1 MFPIYESTL
10 SFAEISDYWAAELNI
25 SWEKVEALLESAW
38 WLGEILGVP
47 GPPTRLALLKS
58 LFKRMRDQDPPR
70 LLFITPDSK
79 PPAKIVEQP
88 DKSLLINLR
97 PDVPVPSDDLGT
109 WSVETCGQAFGA
121 MAKIPSSEYYPEYLP
136 GFAARKLAS
145 DEFFQWIL
153 KRRFKPPDFWEQ
165 TNDKVISPQLK
176 QAPVK
181 MIEGALRHVYDI
193 AEKQGNKPPN
203 IKEVAKPVL
212 DYLQKSSHKAT
223 AAKIQEIGN
232 SREFKQRRRPPG
244 KTLKSEKGGPR
255 K

>member
-109 WSVETCGQAFGA
+109 WSVETCG
-121 MAKIPSSEYYPEYLP
+121 S
-136 GFAARKLAS
+136 GFR
-145 DEFFQWIL
+145 
-153 KRRFKPPDFWEQ
+153 
-165 TNDKVISPQLK
+165 
-176 QAPVK
+176 
-181 MIEGALRHVYDI
+181 
-193 AEKQGNKPPN
+193 GN
-203 IKEVAKPVL
+203 
-212 DYLQKSSHKAT
+212 
-223 AAKIQEIGN
+223 G
-232 SREFKQRRRPPG
+232 
-244 KTLKSEKGGPR
+244 
-255 K
+255 